1 MALETSVSTE
11 RDDEEGG
18 VVTPDVGLIPTMET
32 DPQKLEANHSIPEA
46 NSPKSEW
53 KPGPGEWA
61 ILACLAIVSLVVALD
76 ATILVPV
83 LPVCFL
89 QILHLLTSD

>member
-1 MALETSVSTE
+1 MILETSIPRQRAE
-11 RDDEEGG
+11 GDDG
-18 VVTPDVGLIPTMET
+18 VMTPDAELTPAAEA
-32 DPQKLEANHSIPEA
+32 DPQKLEANSTPPETT
-46 NSPKSEW
+46 SPKQEW

-83 LPVCFL
+83 LPVCFVP
-89 QILHLLTSD
+89 ILHLTSP